1 MHISTGT
8 QTRLLKEITTAAGS
22 TSREGSIESDAIL
35 VSLWVESIV
44 SGSVTVEV
52 YSLTEDNQSRF
63 EFSFPAV
70 SGPTLQYLQRKS
82 GVKFQRFRVVATY
95 DDVTSYEIYVR
106 AVSNAGESS
115 TSILGAASLS
125 TSHVDISTA
134 PSVLIPSA
142 LEDRNGLTIK
152 NWTGAA
158 TLYVSESLA
167 KLPADAWPLT
177 PGEVWSLDVAAGVT
191 IYAVSSSGVID
202 VRIAQ
207 SGA

>member
-35 VSLWVESIV
+35 VSLWVESIA

-70 SGPTLQYLQRKS
+70 SGPTTQYLQRKS

-115 TSILGAASLS
+115 TTILGAASLS
-125 TSHVDISTA
+125 TSHVDIGTSPT
-134 PSVLIPSA
+134 VLIAAA

-158 TLYVSESLA
+158 ILFVSESIA
-167 KLPADAWPLT
+167 KLPGNSWTLT

-191 IYAVSSSGVID
+191 IYAMSSSGVID